1 MHPTSARLPMVIAIP
16 LALAC
21 GVGVAV
27 QSRINGEFAQR
38 LDSGTVAALISFGSG
53 LVVLVVIV
61 ALAPTGRRGVAQ
73 LISGLRARTFPW
85 YFIPGGLVGGLFVL
99 SQGLSV
105 GVLGIALFLIAV
117 VAGQTLGSTL
127 LDRRGIG
134 TMAPRAITWNRV
146 VGAALAVVA
155 VVVAVSSQ
163 IRTDAVILAL
173 VLPFVTGALMAYQQ
187 GANGQVREFT
197 GSVLVA
203 TLNNFVAGTALLLII
218 ALVWSVWSG
227 WPTQWPTNPVLY
239 TGGVVGIVF
248 IAIGALVVTS
258 VGTLLLGLCTIA
270 GELIA
275 SVLLDLLVPVDGHT
289 LTVTAVIGAGIAL
302 VAVVIATVRLRP
314 GATPAR

>member
-1 MHPTSARLPMVIAIP
+1 MPIALAVP
-16 LALAC
+16 LALFC

-61 ALAPTGRRGVAQ
+61 ALAPTGRLGVAR
-73 LISGLRARTFPW
+73 LLSGLRARTFPW
-85 YFIPGGLVGGLFVL
+85 YFVGGGLVGGLFVL

-146 VGAALAVVA
+146 VGAALALVA

-163 IRTDAVILAL
+163 IRTD
-173 VLPFVTGALMAYQQ
+173 
-187 GANGQVREFT
+187 R
-197 GSVLVA
+197 
-203 TLNNFVAGTALLLII
+203 
-218 ALVWSVWSG
+218 
-227 WPTQWPTNPVLY
+227 
-239 TGGVVGIVF
+239 
-248 IAIGALVVTS
+248 
-258 VGTLLLGLCTIA
+258 
-270 GELIA
+270 
-275 SVLLDLLVPVDGHT
+275 
-289 LTVTAVIGAGIAL
+289 
-302 VAVVIATVRLRP
+302 
-314 GATPAR
+314 